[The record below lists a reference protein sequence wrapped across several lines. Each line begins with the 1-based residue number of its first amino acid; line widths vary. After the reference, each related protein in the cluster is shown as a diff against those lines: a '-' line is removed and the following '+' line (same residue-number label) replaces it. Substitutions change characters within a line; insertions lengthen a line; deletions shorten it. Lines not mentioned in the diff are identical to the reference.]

1 MEEIV
6 GRDAERGA
14 IARWLESPR
23 SANLLIEG
31 DAGIGKTILWRA
43 ALARAEE
50 LQMRVL
56 VATPSESETR
66 LPYSALG
73 DVVHP
78 IADEVVGKLATP
90 QRRALETA
98 LLLREPGERP
108 PDERAVAVATLNA
121 LRATG
126 HSTLVAVD
134 DAQWVDRSSSTA
146 LAYASRRISSADGVR
161 VLLARRGGIETG
173 LEPSADTQRLVVG
186 PLSVRAI
193 HRVVSIELGKS
204 LTRPS
209 LLRVHAAS
217 GGNPLHAVELARAEL
232 AADALTRQQVPTL
245 TELAQRRISAL
256 PPATRDALL
265 LVAAAADPTLELL
278 SSATGADALEQLGP
292 ALEVGLVEWRGES
305 VGFAHPVLA
314 SAIYADAP
322 QSVRRQAHAR
332 LAVATTSVEERGY
345 HLAHA
350 TTEPSAEIAAAIEAA
365 GESARRR
372 GAPADAVDL
381 LERAAELTPTS
392 DGTSRAG
399 RFVTAADCSFKSG
412 GAQRARG
419 LLMQAAEIGG
429 SSRPE
434 ALWRLGRILDETEGF
449 DRTRPEWQ
457 EALQADDLA
466 LVVNVRRSMAL
477 AGLFIDG
484 ETALHDAVAGVE
496 AAERLG
502 EPKPLELALAM
513 EAYVRGVLGDPG
525 YREPLDRGLTL
536 EDEVQVEELYSPS
549 AVLADLGRLS
559 LDLEAGRRGYEAVL
573 RRAEEVGDARTETW
587 CAYGLGMVETLAGN
601 LPRASELAQRAHD
614 LSEQVTLL
622 GLPAVRLSALVAA
635 CQGEVERC
643 RELLDACYVT
653 ARQMGDK
660 VNLLGT
666 LSIDGFLELSLDN
679 PIAAVEPLGEARTI
693 QAELGIREPGVTRFL
708 IDLVEALSATGQ
720 AEEAKHACAVFDEQ
734 VVELGREWARPLV
747 ARGESLVLAAHGD
760 TEAARARLEEAVAGE
775 EVLPMPLER
784 GRTLLLLGAFRRRA
798 RERRSAR
805 ETSERAVSIFEEV
818 GAPLWASKARA
829 ELSRIGGRGP
839 AGEELTP
846 SERRIAELVAQGL
859 TNKEVAAALV
869 VTARTVESAL
879 TQIYRKL
886 GVRSR
891 TELARKLVSSS

>member
-6 GRDAERGA
+6 GRDAELET
-14 IARWLESPR
+14 IEQWLESPET
-23 SANLLIEG
+23 ATLLIEG
-31 DAGIGKTILWRA
+31 DAGIGKTTLWRA
-43 ALARAEE
+43 AVARAGER
-50 LQMRVL
+50 QMRVL
-56 VATPSESETR
+56 ATTPTESEAR
-66 LPYSALG
+66 FPYAAL
-73 DVVHP
+73 
-78 IADEVVGKLATP
+78 ADIVNPVAEEVVTQLATP
-90 QRRALETA
+90 QRSALETA

-126 HSTLVAVD
+126 DSTLVAVD

-146 LAYASRRISSADGVR
+146 LTYASRRITAADGVH
-161 VLLARRGGIETG
+161 VLLARRGGSDTG
-173 LEPSADTQRLVVG
+173 LEASGDSQRLVVG
-186 PLSVRAI
+186 PLSVGAI
-193 HRVVSIELGKS
+193 HRVVSSELGKS

-217 GGNPLHAVELARAEL
+217 GGNPLYAVELARAEL
-232 AADALTRQQVPTL
+232 AADVLTGQQAPTL
-245 TELAQRRISAL
+245 AELAQRRISAL
-256 PPATRDALL
+256 PSATRDALL
-265 LVAAAADPTLELL
+265 LVASAADPTLELL
-278 SSATGADALEQLGP
+278 SAAMGADALEELGP
-292 ALEVGLVEWRGES
+292 ALEVGLVEWRRES

-314 SAIYADAP
+314 SAIYTDA
-322 QSVRRQAHAR
+322 SEHARRKAHAR
-332 LAVATTSVEERGY
+332 LAAATTSVEERGY

-350 TTEPSAEIAAAIEAA
+350 TTEPSRAVAAAIEAA
-365 GESARRR
+365 GESARKR
-372 GAPADAVDL
+372 GAPADAIDL
-381 LERAAELTPTS
+381 LERAAELTPA
-392 DGTSRAG
+392 DDRARRVS
-399 RFVTAADCSFKSG
+399 RFVMAADCSFESG

-419 LLMQAAEIGG
+419 LLVQAAELGG

-477 AGLFIDG
+477 AGLFVDG
-484 ETALHDAVAGVE
+484 ETALEDAVAGVE
-496 AAERLG
+496 VAEGLG
-502 EPKPLELALAM
+502 ETKPLELALAM

-525 YREPLDRGLTL
+525 FRQPLERALAL

-622 GLPAVRLSALVAA
+622 GLPAVRLCALVAA
-635 CQGEVERC
+635 CEGEVERC

-666 LSIDGFLELSLDN
+666 LAIDGFLELSLDN
-679 PIAAVEPLGEARTI
+679 PSAAAEPLAEASRI

-708 IDLVEALSATGQ
+708 VDLVEALAATGQ
-720 AEEAKHACAVFDEQ
+720 SDEAERTCAVFADQ
-734 VVELGREWARPLV
+734 VVELGRDWARPLV
-747 ARGESLVLAAHGD
+747 ARGEGLVFAARGD
-760 TEAARARLEEAVAGE
+760 SDAARARLEEAAIAE
-775 EVLPMPLER
+775 EQLPMPLER
-784 GRTLLLLGAFRRRA
+784 GRTLLLLGTLQRRA

-805 ETSERAVSIFEEV
+805 ETLENAVAIFDDV
-818 GAPLWASKARA
+818 GAPLWASKARD
-829 ELSRIGGRGP
+829 ELSRIGGRIRTGD
-839 AGEELTP
+839 ELTP
-846 SERRIAELVAQGL
+846 SERRIAELVAEGM

-869 VTARTVESAL
+869 VTPRTVESAL

-886 GVRSR
+886 DVRSR
-891 TELARKLVSSS
+891 TELARKLSSAV